1 MLQGNIRHSV
11 SNLKS
16 KITLDTLCSKG
27 LNLTESSSFS
37 LVPHLSLVVTC
48 VFHVEIYKIVIEF
61 YINQNLGQMNL
72 LDLIPTVP

>member
-1 MLQGNIRHSV
+1 MEILFGSYTNEIIQGNIRHSVV

-16 KITLDTLCSKG
+16 KITLDTLYIKG

-37 LVPHLSLVVTC
+37 SVPHLSLVVTC

-61 YINQNLGQMNL
+61 YMN
-72 LDLIPTVP
+72 